1 MHSISCYV
9 SPHPFTPNLPTCPK
23 CDLTTLHRRL
33 ERAED
38 IVFSSGSHSQ
48 FSLFVVVVQKSFPTF
63 YDAMDCSTPGLPV
76 LHHLPEFAQT
86 HVHWV
91 GDAIQPSHPLSSLL
105 LLSSFFPSIR
115 VFSNELVLRI
125 RWTKYWS
132 FSFSMNPS
140 NDYSGLIS
148 FRMDWFDLLAVQVTP
163 KSLLQHFSFPSLS
176 YFFFFNFLKVS
187 TVTSE
192 LGHHI
197 PILPKLHLP
206 HPPTLWT
213 FY

>member
-1 MHSISCYV
+1 MTLWTAAHQASLSFTISQSLLKLMSIELV
-9 SPHPFTPNLPTCPK
+9 
-23 CDLTTLHRRL
+23 
-33 ERAED
+33 
-38 IVFSSGSHSQ
+38 
-48 FSLFVVVVQKSFPTF
+48 
-63 YDAMDCSTPGLPV
+63 M
-76 LHHLPEFAQT
+76 
-86 HVHWV
+86 
-91 GDAIQPSHPLSSLL
+91 PSNHFILCRSLL
-105 LLSSFFPSIR
+105 LLSSIFPSIR